1 MSFRLGR
8 SVAAVSRAS
17 LAPCL
22 AVCER
27 ESRSQIRDRA
37 AREGKLTTKGA
48 AVQDRGGIY
57 YGWVVVGGAFT
68 VMFLGFLVAYSFG
81 AFFKALET
89 EFAAERAEISFVFS
103 FSIFLMFIV
112 GAVAGPAADRLGPR
126 RVIAAGMVL
135 IGVGLLAASRAQ
147 ALWHL
152 YLLYG
157 LTIGLGVGF
166 SYVPAVG
173 TVQRWFLRR
182 RGLASGIAVSG
193 IGAGTLIGPFVA
205 TWLIGLMDWRGAYVT
220 LAAVCVVLGLMGALV
235 IEHSPER
242 RGLAPDGDPP
252 PAPVGSGAGTA
263 DGAPFVVPGT
273 DLKAALTSRPFLLYA
288 AATFLTSLGLFTP
301 LVHLPNY
308 ARDHGLGDG
317 AGVLLLGLFGF
328 GSLAGRFLLGAIAD
342 RFGRRPT
349 LAATF
354 AIMGAMCVLWWASTA
369 VWSLGIF
376 AVVFGT
382 CYGGYV
388 ALSPALMMDYF
399 GGRNVS
405 GIIGILYSAA
415 GIGALVGPTLSG
427 LAFDLLQSYAI
438 PILAAA
444 VFNLLATAVM
454 LATPTPG
461 RWRAGHGL

>member
-1 MSFRLGR
+1 M
-8 SVAAVSRAS
+8 
-17 LAPCL
+17 
-22 AVCER
+22 
-27 ESRSQIRDRA
+27 
-37 AREGKLTTKGA
+37 
-48 AVQDRGGIY
+48 
-57 YGWVVVGGAFT
+57 VVGGAFT

-89 EFAAERAEISFVFS
+89 EFAAQRAEISFVFS
-103 FSIFLMFIV
+103 FSIFLMFVV
-112 GAVAGPAADRLGPR
+112 GAFAGPAADRLGPR

-135 IGVGLLAASRAQ
+135 IGIGLTAASQAR

-205 TWLIGLMDWRGAYVT
+205 TWLIGLMDWRGAYVV
-220 LAAVCVVLGLMGALV
+220 LAAVCVVVGLIGALL

-242 RGLAPDGDPP
+242 RGLAPDGDA
-252 PAPVGSGAGTA
+252 PAPVRAGSG
-263 DGAPFVVPGT
+263 PVVVSGS
-273 DLKAALTSRPFLLYA
+273 DLKAALKSRPFILYA

-308 ARDHGLGDG
+308 ARDHGLGDE
-317 AGVLLLGLFGF
+317 AGVILLGLFGV

-342 RFGRRPT
+342 RYGRRPT

-354 AIMGAMCVLWWASTA
+354 AIMGAMCLLWWASTQ

-382 CYGGYV
+382 CYGGFV
-388 ALSPALMMDYF
+388 ALSPSLMMDYF
-399 GGRNVS
+399 GGKNVS

-415 GIGALVGPTLSG
+415 GIGALAGPTLSG
-427 LAFDLLQSYAI
+427 LAYDLLQSYTI
-438 PILAAA
+438 PIVAGAA
-444 VFNLLATAVM
+444 FNLLATFVM

>member
-1 MSFRLGR
+1 
-8 SVAAVSRAS
+8 
-17 LAPCL
+17 
-22 AVCER
+22 
-27 ESRSQIRDRA
+27 
-37 AREGKLTTKGA
+37 
-48 AVQDRGGIY
+48 
-57 YGWVVVGGAFT
+57 VVVGGAFT

-89 EFAAERAEISFVFS
+89 EFAAQRAEISFVFS
-103 FSIFLMFIV
+103 FSIFLMFVV
-112 GAVAGPAADRLGPR
+112 GAFAGPAADRLGPR

-135 IGVGLLAASRAQ
+135 IGVGLTAASRAQ

-157 LTIGLGVGF
+157 LTIGLGVGL

-193 IGAGTLIGPFVA
+193 IGAGTLIGPFAA
-205 TWLIGLMDWRGAYVT
+205 TWLIGLMDWRGAYVA
-220 LAAVCVVLGLMGALV
+220 LAAVCVVVGLIGALL

-242 RGLAPDGDPP
+242 RGLAPDGDAVPP
-252 PAPVGSGAGTA
+252 VTAGGGPVIVSGA
-263 DGAPFVVPGT
+263 
-273 DLKAALTSRPFLLYA
+273 DLRAALRSRPFVLYA
-288 AATFLTSLGLFTP
+288 ASTFLTSLGLFTP

-308 ARDHGLGDG
+308 ARDHGLGEA
-317 AGVLLLGLFGF
+317 AGVLLLGLFGL

-354 AIMGAMCVLWWASTA
+354 AIMGAMCLLWWASTA
-369 VWSLGIF
+369 IWSLGIF

-382 CYGGYV
+382 CYGGFV
-388 ALSPALMMDYF
+388 ALSPSLMMDYF
-399 GGRNVS
+399 GGKNVS

-415 GIGALVGPTLSG
+415 GIGALAGPTLSG
-427 LAFDLLQSYAI
+427 LAYDLLASYTI
-438 PILAAA
+438 PIVAAA
-444 VFNLLATAVM
+444 AFNVAATVVM

-461 RWRAGHGL
+461 RWRAAHGT

>member
-1 MSFRLGR
+1 M
-8 SVAAVSRAS
+8 
-17 LAPCL
+17 
-22 AVCER
+22 
-27 ESRSQIRDRA
+27 
-37 AREGKLTTKGA
+37 
-48 AVQDRGGIY
+48 
-57 YGWVVVGGAFT
+57 VVGGAFT

-81 AFFKALET
+81 AFFNALET
-89 EFAAERAEISFVFS
+89 EFAAQRAEISFVFS
-103 FSIFLMFIV
+103 FSIFLMFVV
-112 GAVAGPAADRLGPR
+112 GAFAGPAADRLGPR

-135 IGVGLLAASRAQ
+135 IGVGLTAASRAQ

-157 LTIGLGVGF
+157 LTIGLGVGL

-193 IGAGTLIGPFVA
+193 IGAGTLIGPFAA
-205 TWLIGLMDWRGAYVT
+205 TWLIGLMDWRGAYVA
-220 LAAVCVVLGLMGALV
+220 LAAVCVVVGLIGALL

-242 RGLAPDGDPP
+242 RGLAPDGD
-252 PAPVGSGAGTA
+252 AVSPVAAGSGPVIVSGS
-263 DGAPFVVPGT
+263 
-273 DLKAALTSRPFLLYA
+273 DLKAALRSRPFVLYA

-308 ARDHGLGDG
+308 ARDHGLGDE
-317 AGVLLLGLFGF
+317 AGVNLLGLFGV
-328 GSLAGRFLLGAIAD
+328 GSLVGRVLLGAIAD

-354 AIMGAMCVLWWASTA
+354 AIMGAMCLLWWASTQ

-382 CYGGYV
+382 CYGGFV
-388 ALSPALMMDYF
+388 ALSPSLMMDYF
-399 GGRNVS
+399 GGKNVS

-415 GIGALVGPTLSG
+415 GIGALAGPTLSG
-427 LAFDLLQSYAI
+427 LAFDLLHSYTI
-438 PILAAA
+438 PIVAAA
-444 VFNLLATAVM
+444 CFNLLATFVM

-461 RWRAGHGL
+461 RWRAEQGL

>member
-1 MSFRLGR
+1 
-8 SVAAVSRAS
+8 VTTKDA
-17 LAPCL
+17 
-22 AVCER
+22 
-27 ESRSQIRDRA
+27 A
-37 AREGKLTTKGA
+37 AR
-48 AVQDRGGIY
+48 RGDGIF

-103 FSIFLMFIV
+103 LSIFLMFVV
-112 GAVAGPAADRLGPR
+112 GAFAGPAADRLGPR

-135 IGVGLLAASRAQ
+135 IGIGLLIASRAV

-152 YLLYG
+152 YLIYG

-173 TVQRWFLRR
+173 TVQRWFVRR

-193 IGAGTLIGPFVA
+193 IGAGTLIGPFAA
-205 TWLIGLMDWRGAYVT
+205 TWLIALFDWRGAYVT
-220 LAAVCVVLGLMGALV
+220 LAVLCVVLGLAGALL

-242 RGLAPDGDPP
+242 RGLAPDGEP
-252 PAPVGSGAGTA
+252 PAPQAKPNAPAA
-263 DGAPFVVPGT
+263 DGRPVVVAGT
-273 DLKAALTSRPFLLYA
+273 DLKVALRSRPFFLYA

-308 ARDHGLGDG
+308 ARDHGLGE
-317 AGVLLLGLFGF
+317 ATGVLLLGLFGF

-354 AIMGAMCVLWWASTA
+354 AIMGAMCLLWWASTE

-382 CYGGYV
+382 CYGGFV

-415 GIGALVGPTLSG
+415 GIGALAGPTLSG
-427 LAFDLLQSYAI
+427 LAFDVMGSYAI
-438 PILAAA
+438 PILAGAA
-444 VFNLLATAVM
+444 FNLLATAVM
-454 LATPTPG
+454 LATPTPA
-461 RWRAGHGL
+461 RWRDGHGG

>member
-1 MSFRLGR
+1 M
-8 SVAAVSRAS
+8 
-17 LAPCL
+17 
-22 AVCER
+22 
-27 ESRSQIRDRA
+27 
-37 AREGKLTTKGA
+37 TTNGA
-48 AVQDRGGIY
+48 AVRERDGIF

-89 EFAAERAEISFVFS
+89 EFAAQRAEISFVFS
-103 FSIFLMFIV
+103 FSIFLMFVV
-112 GAVAGPAADRLGPR
+112 GAFAGPAADRLGPR

-135 IGVGLLAASRAQ
+135 IGIGLTAASRAQ

-152 YLLYG
+152 YILYG

-193 IGAGTLIGPFVA
+193 IGAGTLIGPFAA
-205 TWLIGLMDWRGAYVT
+205 TWLIGLMDWRGAYVA
-220 LAAVCVVLGLMGALV
+220 LAAVCVVVGLVGALL

-242 RGLAPDGDPP
+242 RGLAPDGDA
-252 PAPVGSGAGTA
+252 PAPVTMGS
-263 DGAPFVVPGT
+263 PVVVSGT
-273 DLKAALTSRPFLLYA
+273 DLKTALRSRPFVLYA

-308 ARDHGLGDG
+308 ARDHGLGDE
-317 AGVLLLGLFGF
+317 AGVILLGLFGV
-328 GSLAGRFLLGAIAD
+328 GSLVGRFLLGAIAD

-354 AIMGAMCVLWWASTA
+354 AIMGAMCLLWWASTA

-382 CYGGYV
+382 CYGGFV
-388 ALSPALMMDYF
+388 ALSPSLMMDYF
-399 GGRNVS
+399 GGKNVS

-415 GIGALVGPTLSG
+415 GIGALAGPTLSG
-427 LAFDLLQSYAI
+427 LAYDLLQSYTI
-438 PILAAA
+438 PIVAAA
-444 VFNLLATAVM
+444 GFNLLATLVM

-461 RWRAGHGL
+461 RWRASQGL

>member
-1 MSFRLGR
+1 
-8 SVAAVSRAS
+8 VHDS
-17 LAPCL
+17 LSPRPGA
-22 AVCER
+22 
-27 ESRSQIRDRA
+27 RDRQSA
-37 AREGKLTTKGA
+37 PSAQDAREGRLTTTEP
-48 AVQDRGGIY
+48 AVRERDGIY

-81 AFFKALET
+81 AFFKALEI

-103 FSIFLMFIV
+103 ISIFLMFVV
-112 GAVAGPAADRLGPR
+112 GAFAGPAADRLGPR

-135 IGVGLLAASRAQ
+135 IAVGLVAASRAR

-152 YLLYG
+152 YLIYG

-173 TVQRWFLRR
+173 AVQRWFLRR

-220 LAAVCVVLGLMGALV
+220 LAAVCVVLGLVGALL

-242 RGLAPDGDPP
+242 RGLAPDGDAAPP
-252 PAPVGSGAGTA
+252 VAAGSGPAAASGS
-263 DGAPFVVPGT
+263 
-273 DLKAALTSRPFLLYA
+273 DLKTALRSRPFLLYA

-308 ARDHGLGDG
+308 ARDHGLGDE
-317 AGVLLLGLFGF
+317 AGVILLGLFGL

-349 LAATF
+349 LAATV
-354 AIMGAMCVLWWASTA
+354 AIMGAMGVLWWASTDI
-369 VWSLGIF
+369 WSLGIF

-382 CYGGYV
+382 CYGGFV
-388 ALSPALMMDYF
+388 ALTPSLMMDYF

-415 GIGALVGPTLSG
+415 GIGALAGPTLAG
-427 LAFDLLQSYAI
+427 LAYDLLASYAI
-438 PILAAA
+438 PILAGAA
-444 VFNLLATAVM
+444 VNFAATAVM
-454 LATPTPG
+454 LATPTPE
-461 RWRAGHGL
+461 RWRAGEGD

>member
-1 MSFRLGR
+1 
-8 SVAAVSRAS
+8 
-17 LAPCL
+17 
-22 AVCER
+22 
-27 ESRSQIRDRA
+27 
-37 AREGKLTTKGA
+37 
-48 AVQDRGGIY
+48 
-57 YGWVVVGGAFT
+57 VVVGGAFT

-89 EFAAERAEISFVFS
+89 EFAAQRAEISFVFS
-103 FSIFLMFIV
+103 FSIFLMFVV
-112 GAVAGPAADRLGPR
+112 GAFAGPAADRLGPR
-126 RVIAAGMVL
+126 RVISAGMVL
-135 IGVGLLAASRAQ
+135 IGIGLTAASQAR

-205 TWLIGLMDWRGAYVT
+205 TWLIGLMDWRGAYVV
-220 LAAVCVVLGLMGALV
+220 LAAVCVVVGLIGALL

-242 RGLAPDGDPP
+242 RGLAPDGDA
-252 PAPVGSGAGTA
+252 PAPVRAGSG
-263 DGAPFVVPGT
+263 PVVVSGS
-273 DLKAALTSRPFLLYA
+273 DLKAALKSRPFILYA

-308 ARDHGLGDG
+308 ARDHGLGDE
-317 AGVLLLGLFGF
+317 AGVILLGLFGV

-342 RFGRRPT
+342 RYGRRPT

-354 AIMGAMCVLWWASTA
+354 AIMGAMCLLWWASTQ

-382 CYGGYV
+382 CYGGFV
-388 ALSPALMMDYF
+388 ALSPSLMMDYF
-399 GGRNVS
+399 GGKNVS

-415 GIGALVGPTLSG
+415 GIGALAGPTLSG
-427 LAFDLLQSYAI
+427 LAYDLLQSYTI
-438 PILAAA
+438 PIVAGAA
-444 VFNLLATAVM
+444 FNLLATFVM

>member
-1 MSFRLGR
+1 
-8 SVAAVSRAS
+8 
-17 LAPCL
+17 
-22 AVCER
+22 
-27 ESRSQIRDRA
+27 
-37 AREGKLTTKGA
+37 
-48 AVQDRGGIY
+48 
-57 YGWVVVGGAFT
+57 VVVGGAFT

-89 EFAAERAEISFVFS
+89 EFAAQRAEISFVFS

-112 GAVAGPAADRLGPR
+112 GAFAGPAADRLGPR

-135 IGVGLLAASRAQ
+135 IGIGLTAASQAR

-152 YLLYG
+152 YIIYG

-173 TVQRWFLRR
+173 TVQRWFLKR

-205 TWLIGLMDWRGAYVT
+205 TWLIGLMDWRGAYVA
-220 LAAVCVVLGLMGALV
+220 LAAVCVVLGLIGALL

-242 RGLAPDGDPP
+242 RGLAPDGD
-252 PAPVGSGAGTA
+252 APRPIAAGSGPVVVSGT
-263 DGAPFVVPGT
+263 G
-273 DLKAALTSRPFLLYA
+273 LKEALASRPFLLYA

-308 ARDHGLGDG
+308 ARDHGLGDE
-317 AGVLLLGLFGF
+317 AGVLLLGFFGF

-369 VWSLGIF
+369 IWSLAVF

-382 CYGGYV
+382 CYGGFV
-388 ALSPALMMDYF
+388 ALSPSLMMDYF

-415 GIGALVGPTLSG
+415 GIGALAGPTLSG
-427 LAFDLLQSYAI
+427 LAYDLLASYTI
-438 PILAAA
+438 PIVAAA
-444 VFNLLATAVM
+444 AFNLLATLVM

>member
-1 MSFRLGR
+1 MTTKS
-8 SVAAVSRAS
+8 AAVR
-17 LAPCL
+17 
-22 AVCER
+22 ER
-27 ESRSQIRDRA
+27 D
-37 AREGKLTTKGA
+37 
-48 AVQDRGGIY
+48 GIF
-57 YGWVVVGGAFT
+57 YGWIVVAGAFT

-89 EFAAERAEISFVFS
+89 EFAADRAEISFVFS

-135 IGVGLLAASRAQ
+135 IGIGLLAASKAQ

-193 IGAGTLIGPFVA
+193 IGAGTLIGPFAA
-205 TWLIGLMDWRGAYVT
+205 TWLIALFDWRGAYVT
-220 LAAVCVVLGLMGALV
+220 LAAICVVLGLMGALV

-242 RGLAPDGDPP
+242 RGLGPDGDPLV
-252 PAPVGSGAGTA
+252 ADKDDSGPV
-263 DGAPFVVPGT
+263 VVPGA
-273 DLKAALTSRPFLLYA
+273 DLKAALKSRPFLLYA

-308 ARDHGLGDG
+308 ARDHGLGEG
-317 AGVLLLGLFGF
+317 AGVLLLGLFGL
-328 GSLAGRFLLGAIAD
+328 GSLVGRFLLGAIAD

-369 VWSLGIF
+369 IWSLGLF

-427 LAFDLLQSYAI
+427 LAFDLLHSYAI
-438 PILAAA
+438 PILAGA
-444 VFNLLATAVM
+444 VFNLIATAVM

-461 RWRAGHGL
+461 RWRAAHGL

>member
-1 MSFRLGR
+1 LLTTEN
-8 SVAAVSRAS
+8 AAVRG
-17 LAPCL
+17 
-22 AVCER
+22 E
-27 ESRSQIRDRA
+27 
-37 AREGKLTTKGA
+37 
-48 AVQDRGGIY
+48 GGIF

-89 EFAAERAEISFVFS
+89 EFAAQRAEISFVFS
-103 FSIFLMFIV
+103 FSIFLMFVV
-112 GAVAGPAADRLGPR
+112 GAFAGPAADRLGPR

-135 IGVGLLAASRAQ
+135 IGIGLTAASRAQ

-152 YLLYG
+152 YLIYG
-157 LTIGLGVGF
+157 FTIGLGVGL

-220 LAAVCVVLGLMGALV
+220 LAAVCVVVGLIGALL

-242 RGLAPDGDPP
+242 RGLAPDGGA
-252 PAPVGSGAGTA
+252 PAPVTSGSG
-263 DGAPFVVPGT
+263 PVVVSGT
-273 DLKAALTSRPFLLYA
+273 DLKEALRSRPFLLYA
-288 AATFLTSLGLFTP
+288 ASTFLTSLGLFTP

-308 ARDHGLGDG
+308 ARDHGLGDE
-317 AGVLLLGLFGF
+317 AGVILLGLFGV

-354 AIMGAMCVLWWASTA
+354 AIMGAMCLLWWASTA
-369 VWSLGIF
+369 IWSLGIF

-382 CYGGYV
+382 CYGGFV
-388 ALSPALMMDYF
+388 ALSPSLMMDYF
-399 GGRNVS
+399 GGKNVS

-415 GIGALVGPTLSG
+415 GIGALAGPTLSG
-427 LAFDLLQSYAI
+427 LAYDLLQSYTI
-438 PILAAA
+438 PIVAAA
-444 VFNLLATAVM
+444 GFNLLATLVM

-461 RWRAGHGL
+461 RWRAAHGL

>member
-1 MSFRLGR
+1 
-8 SVAAVSRAS
+8 
-17 LAPCL
+17 
-22 AVCER
+22 
-27 ESRSQIRDRA
+27 
-37 AREGKLTTKGA
+37 
-48 AVQDRGGIY
+48 
-57 YGWVVVGGAFT
+57 VVVGGAFT

-81 AFFKALET
+81 AFFKALEI
-89 EFAAERAEISFVFS
+89 EFAAQRAEISFVFS
-103 FSIFLMFIV
+103 FSIFLMFVV
-112 GAVAGPAADRLGPR
+112 GAFAGPAADRLGPR

-135 IGVGLLAASRAQ
+135 IGVGLTAASQAQ

-157 LTIGLGVGF
+157 LTIGLGVGL

-193 IGAGTLIGPFVA
+193 IGAGTLIGPFAA
-205 TWLIGLMDWRGAYVT
+205 TWLIGLMDWRGAYVA
-220 LAAVCVVLGLMGALV
+220 LAAVCVVVGLIGALL

-242 RGLAPDGDPP
+242 RGLAPDGDAA
-252 PAPVGSGAGTA
+252 APVTHDSGPVIVSGS
-263 DGAPFVVPGT
+263 
-273 DLKAALTSRPFLLYA
+273 DLKAALKSKPFILYA

-308 ARDHGLGDG
+308 ARDHGLGDE
-317 AGVLLLGLFGF
+317 AGVILLGLFGV

-354 AIMGAMCVLWWASTA
+354 AIMGAMCLLWWASTQ

-382 CYGGYV
+382 CYGGFV
-388 ALSPALMMDYF
+388 ALSPSLMMDYF
-399 GGRNVS
+399 GGKNVS

-415 GIGALVGPTLSG
+415 GIGALAGPTLSG
-427 LAFDLLQSYAI
+427 LAFDLLHSYTI
-438 PILAAA
+438 PIVAAA
-444 VFNLLATAVM
+444 GFNLLATFVM

-461 RWRAGHGL
+461 RWRAGQGL